1 MSDNIAWKEWMPKI
15 ALGVTAITASS
26 YLLYRY
32 TRTAEAVP
40 EPEKEVPIVKSAL
53 SRTKTKVLKAKFS
66 DYHKHESVKFEIPVM
81 ADITIDT
88 NLLLPEVKPAF

>member
-1 MSDNIAWKEWMPKI
+1 MPKI
-15 ALGVTAITASS
+15 ALGVTAIASSS

-32 TRTAEAVP
+32 TRTVEAVH

-66 DYHKHESVKFEIPVM
+66 DYHKKEKMLRMIKSVSTKLQGKKGGK
-81 ADITIDT
+81 AG
-88 NLLLPEVKPAF
+88 NQQ